1 MISYIIRRFFQAVV
15 VIFGVILIVFGLF
28 HLESTIVIAKA
39 IVGPRASPAQVQSV
53 IRQLGLNKPLYYQVW
68 RLIDNY
74 AHFNFGTS
82 YQFNSPVRSLILAAL
97 PKTLLLVGTSTTFA
111 LLVAIPLGVFQTVRR
126 NKPSDYALTS
136 MAFIF
141 YATPPFVLGP
151 LLVLFLAV
159 DNHIFL
165 PYVPPGDSIGQLATD
180 WHAMVLPVF
189 TLAAVTIA
197 AFSRYMRSSMMDAMT
212 QDYVRT
218 ARAKGASRSR
228 VLFRHA
234 FRNALIPIVTLV
246 GLSIP
251 GIVSGAVITETVFNY
266 PGMGFLTVRAA
277 EVLDL
282 GTVVGTT
289 VVATVATV
297 AGSLLADILYA
308 VVDPRIR
315 YGRR

>member
-1 MISYIIRRFFQAVV
+1 MISYVIRRLFQAVV
-15 VIFGVILIVFGLF
+15 VIFGVILIVFLLF
-28 HLESTIVIAKA
+28 HLEPTVVIAKA
-39 IVGPRASPAQVQSV
+39 IVGPRASPVQVQAGIQS
-53 IRQLGLNKPLYYQVW
+53 LGLDKPLYYQVW

-74 AHFNFGTS
+74 VHLDFGTS
-82 YQFNSPVRSLILAAL
+82 YQFNTPVRVLIAQAL
-97 PKTLLLVGTSTTFA
+97 PKTLLLVGTSTIVA
-111 LLVAIPLGVFQTVRR
+111 LLIAIPLGVFQTVRR

-151 LLVLFLAV
+151 LLVLFFAV
-159 DNHIFL
+159 DNHIFS
-165 PYVPPGDSIGQLATD
+165 PYVPPGYTLGQVALD
-180 WHAMVLPVF
+180 WRAMVLPVF

-218 ARAKGASRSR
+218 ARAKGASQSR

-277 EVLDL
+277 EVFDL

-297 AGSLLADILYA
+297 TGSLLADILYA
-308 VVDPRIR
+308 VIDPRIR